1 MSKKAISENY
11 WISLSDI
18 MTGLMVIFMF
28 ISISYIVQIKNK
40 QEERDQILEDFK
52 HTKISLYLELKKE
65 FEDDFS
71 KDKWYAVLDEDLSIK
86 FLNEKVLFDYD
97 KYSVKPEFK
106 KILDDFFPRYL
117 KILLSDKY
125 RDKIAEVRIEGH
137 TDSRGDYMYNV
148 FLSQSR
154 TANVL
159 KYILFNKNSIYYKL
173 DKPTQNLVRFW
184 LTANGFSYG
193 RTVDKNHN
201 YTLISGLKE
210 DRQKSR
216 RVEFRIITKSEE
228 VIKQI
233 LKKIEEN
240 GSL

>member
-1 MSKKAISENY
+1 MIKNKNPENY

-28 ISISYIVQIKNK
+28 ISISYIIQIKNRQK
-40 QEERDQILEDFK
+40 ERDQILEDFK
-52 HTKISLYLELKKE
+52 NTKVSLYLELKKE
-65 FEDDFS
+65 FENDFS
-71 KDKWYAVLDEDLSIK
+71 KDKWYAILDEDLSIK
-86 FLNEKVLFDYD
+86 FLNERVLFDYD
-97 KYSVKPEFK
+97 KSVVKPEFK
-106 KILDDFFPRYL
+106 KILNDFFPRYL

-148 FLSQSR
+148 YLSQAR

-159 KYILFNKNSIYYKL
+159 KYVLFNKKSIYYKL
-173 DKPTQNLVRFW
+173 DKPTQDLVRFW

-193 RTVDKNHN
+193 RTVDKNHDF
-201 YTLISGLKE
+201 TIISGQPE

-233 LKKIEEN
+233 LRKIEEN
-240 GSL
+240 GTL

>member
-1 MSKKAISENY
+1 MKKNKNPENY

-28 ISISYIVQIKNK
+28 ISISYIIQIKNK
-40 QEERDQILEDFK
+40 QKERDQILEDFK
-52 HTKISLYLELKKE
+52 NTKVSLYLELKKE
-65 FEDDFS
+65 FEKDFS
-71 KDKWYAVLDEDLSIK
+71 KDRWYAVLDEDLSIK
-86 FLNEKVLFDYD
+86 FLNERVLFDYD
-97 KYSVKPEFK
+97 KSAVKPEFK

-148 FLSQSR
+148 YLSQAR

-159 KYILFNKNSIYYKL
+159 KYVLFNKKSIYFKL
-173 DKPTQNLVRFW
+173 DKPTQDLVRFW

-193 RTVDKNHN
+193 RTVDKNN
-201 YTLISGLKE
+201 DFTITSGLPE

-240 GSL
+240 GTL